1 MKGNISFNENGSRR
15 VDSAEIRQF
24 RLRGKHLHTLNLIQ
38 SHIAMWFYAHQV
50 IAIPLFQ
57 Y

>member
-24 RLRGKHLHTLNLIQ
+24 RLRGKHLHTIDF
-38 SHIAMWFYAHQV
+38 I
-50 IAIPLFQ
+50 
-57 Y
+57 